1 MKVVVTQTLNFPPD
15 VIFAVLTDIPHHVD
29 WIEYPVDLISLSN
42 GPAQLGTTWK
52 QNATRQG
59 KKLVLVNTCNIYE
72 KNRMFGW
79 KTEKPYLAQVTL
91 LLQPDADDTKI
102 TWIVESEQA
111 GIVQLAEPLLIKQT
125 NDMIRKSLI
134 SLNLFLQLRNKVPD
148 DIFIDVR

>member
-1 MKVVVTQTLNFPPD
+1 MKVEVTQTLNFPPD

-29 WIEYPVDLISLSN
+29 WIEYPVDLVSLSN
-42 GPAQLGTTWK
+42 GPAKLGTTWK

-79 KTEKPYLAQVTL
+79 KAETPYRAQVTL
-91 LLQPDADDTKI
+91 LLQPEEDDTKI
-102 TWIVESEQA
+102 TWSVESEQA
-111 GIVQLAEPLLIKQT
+111 DIEQLAEPLLIKQT

-134 SLNLFLQLRNKVPD
+134 SLNLFLQLRNRESND
-148 DIFIDVR
+148 SFIDVR